1 MRLLVD
7 DDAPATP
14 LREEDRRRGQLD
26 GGDYCA
32 GHQSRQSRHV
42 QTCDI
47 PYHTLDETYR
57 QYCRLA
63 TLRAANDRVANFIAQ
78 LPIFEYYSSDLG
90 ALFGA
95 IDGQKFAAA
104 TPTAKARHSRK
115 YFGRERGVVA
125 FTSLTNHVATL
136 TNLIGA
142 HEHESHY
149 VFDLCYHNTTDIAS
163 TIITGDMHSINK
175 MNFAAMT
182 AFNSVLLSQLNAT
195 NGREMRRRSRC

>member
-1 MRLLVD
+1 
-7 DDAPATP
+7 
-14 LREEDRRRGQLD
+14 
-26 GGDYCA
+26 
-32 GHQSRQSRHV
+32 
-42 QTCDI
+42 
-47 PYHTLDETYR
+47 
-57 QYCRLA
+57 
-63 TLRAANDRVANFIAQ
+63 
-78 LPIFEYYSSDLG
+78 
-90 ALFGA
+90 
-95 IDGQKFAAA
+95 AA

-175 MNFAAMT
+175 MNFAAMYWFEMDFAPRFT
-182 AFNSVLLSQLNAT
+182 NLQAQLKHLFC
-195 NGREMRRRSRC
+195 G